1 MEVNG
6 SVHYPYEVYRGHPAA
21 SARTSPNLQDRRRQQ
36 PATRVRYSGR
46 QAGRTGPLLVPICI
60 TLLSSCQVPV
70 RVERATDNLHWTVE
84 VVESRVKLSPACSN
98 AASIL
103 NRVCPDLACPPG
115 ACPHSLAADPQP
127 VIFIFFHFIFHSLLS
142 AVVQS
147 PAPAP
152 RLYVYVSRYVQAA
165 RPDPPRLGFPSS
177 THRRRCSLSDRE
189 TLENRIAS
197 SSPRYR

>member
-1 MEVNG
+1 MVQYTTRTRCSGAIPPHLHVLLLTCKIDDVNSLPPEYG
-6 SVHYPYEVYRGHPAA
+6 IC
-21 SARTSPNLQDRRRQQ
+21 
-36 PATRVRYSGR
+36 GR

-70 RVERATDNLHWTVE
+70 LVERATDNLHWTVE

-127 VIFIFFHFIFHSLLS
+127 VIFIFFSFFIFSLSSFCCCTIACTCTTTLRLRPSLRPSCSPRPAKARIPVIYTSPSLLF
-142 AVVQS
+142 V
-147 PAPAP
+147 
-152 RLYVYVSRYVQAA
+152 
-165 RPDPPRLGFPSS
+165 
-177 THRRRCSLSDRE
+177 
-189 TLENRIAS
+189 
-197 SSPRYR
+197 